1 MMASVIHNS
10 QWSSVPSPDDEV
22 NEETR
27 SHEVSERNSEDKTNK
42 RTEAESAEEVSET
55 TPEAEEVTEA
65 KKEKAKSELFKKF
78 AETSQEELEKVGA
91 KATKKTFDLIQVI
104 QGYTDD
110 DAEETTLIMT
120 MLISPEVRE
129 SVRQAMIQMKRI
141 VLAGAEGFPVGL
153 STDGQFGRTDAFG
166 DEPDGNLWEDV
177 RYVGK
182 HLRRLISTKDVDCRL
197 IEIVQPESEK
207 TVEVVVDEEGLLTED
222 PKHNF
227 LASLICRRPIF
238 GDVVVCP
245 RGFVK

>member
-1 MMASVIHNS
+1 MSSVIHNS

-42 RTEAESAEEVSET
+42 RTEAESAEQAEEVLET

-65 KKEKAKSELFKKF
+65 KKEKAKSELFEKF
-78 AETSQEELEKVGA
+78 AEASQEELEKVGA
-91 KATKKTFDLIQVI
+91 KATKKTFDLIRE
-104 QGYTDD
+104 YTDD
-110 DAEETTLIMT
+110 DAETALIMT

-129 SVRQAMIQMKRI
+129 SVRQAVIQMKRI
-141 VLAGAEGFPVGL
+141 VLAGAEDFPVGL

-238 GDVVVCP
+238 GDVVICP